1 MCGTTRRRA
10 TATVTEAPA
19 ARRTVPPRPR
29 GSGWS
34 RLPSIV
40 RYLLL
45 LAVFVGAWAAYAS
58 WSEFGQNDLLFASP
72 LETAQ
77 AFWDGWRDGSLA
89 DATWQSLRILLL
101 GVGIGATIAVL
112 FTVVATLTKVG
123 EDALNLLT
131 AIMNPLPGVAMLP
144 LAMLWFGLS
153 TKAVLFTLA
162 NATIWPIAMNLTSG
176 FKTANPTILAVG
188 RNIGLSPVRLVSDVL
203 APAAL
208 PSAITGLKTA
218 WAFGWRTLIAAEL
231 VFGVVGGEGGLGNY
245 INNAKLYLFTP
256 QMFAALVTIALLGVV
271 FEYAFTLLERR
282 TIVKWGMQRS

>member
-1 MCGTTRRRA
+1 MA
-10 TATVTEAPA
+10 SVTEAAAPA
-19 ARRTVPPRPR
+19 GAIPARPR
-29 GSGWS
+29 GTGWS
-34 RLPSIV
+34 RLPAAM

-45 LAVFVGAWAAYAS
+45 LGVLLAVWQAYAA
-58 WSEFGQNDLLFASP
+58 WSEFGRNDLLFASP
-72 LETAQ
+72 LEA
-77 AFWDGWRDGSLA
+77 AEALWHGWLDGSLA
-89 DATWQSLRILLL
+89 AATWQSLRILLI
-101 GVGIGATIAVL
+101 GVGLGAGIALL
-112 FTVVATLTKVG
+112 FTVVATLTKIG
-123 EDALNLLT
+123 EDVLSLLT

-153 TKAVLFTLA
+153 INAVLFTIA
-162 NATIWPIAMNLTSG
+162 NATIWPIAINLTSG

-208 PSAITGLKTA
+208 PNAITGLKTA

-256 QMFAALVTIALLGVV
+256 EMFAALVTIALLGVV
-271 FEYAFTLLERR
+271 FEFAFSLLEQR
-282 TIVKWGMQRS
+282 TIVRWGMQRS